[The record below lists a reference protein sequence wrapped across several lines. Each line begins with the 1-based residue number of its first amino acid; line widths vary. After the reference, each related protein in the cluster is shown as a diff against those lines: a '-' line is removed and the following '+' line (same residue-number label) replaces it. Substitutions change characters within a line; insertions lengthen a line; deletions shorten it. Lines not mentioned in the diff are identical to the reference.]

1 MLKIL
6 FPTDYSDCS
15 VEAIRYAVALAG
27 DANGSLLVLHVVEP
41 ISPYLVPESPAD
53 ESRHRNEFMA
63 VLQKLLAEQPSV
75 TCDEETVIMGDP
87 VSTIVRVAE
96 EEHVDLI
103 VMGTI
108 GRTGVKRML
117 LGSVAEEVVR
127 RAPCPVL
134 TLKSPS
140 PEEASRKT
148 RAEAV
153 RSWPA
158 VEPQSSD
165 VEVAGNLPE
174 EDADNP
180 ALSLLARAVKARA
193 SDIHLDPQG
202 DELLVRFRVDG
213 RMRDYCKMSRAIGHS
228 VATQLKLMANLD
240 IADPFHP
247 KEGRLTLPETFQGID
262 VRITAVP
269 VAIGEAISL
278 RLLSHD
284 RLVRPLQHL
293 GLTTDALKLVQR
305 MLGHGEG
312 IVLVTGPTGSG
323 KTTTMYSML
332 RALDDG
338 SRNIVSIEDP
348 VEFVT
353 PSFRQLA
360 VDLRHGITMTSG
372 LKTLLRLDPDVVFVS
387 EIRDVEA
394 ADTAMRAASSGKYVF
409 TSLHTRDVASTITA
423 LRDLHIDNRSLGGNL
438 TGIISQRL
446 IRRLC
451 RECCRTENPTAA
463 EADSFSRHGIVI
475 PQEIGRPVGC
485 PRCLNTGY
493 YDRVGV
499 FEVVIPEKDILHTIE
514 NGGSEEELRS
524 AIRSHGACSLERDAL
539 EKVAEGITSME
550 EFYAMTSIKMQE

>member
-15 VEAIRYAVALAG
+15 IEAIRYAVTLAG
-27 DANGSLLVLHVVEP
+27 SAGGSLLVLHVVEP
-41 ISPYLVPESPAD
+41 ISPYLVPESPAA
-53 ESRHRNEFMA
+53 ENRHREEFMA
-63 VLQKLLAEQPSV
+63 VLQKLLSEQPSV
-75 TCDEETVIMGDP
+75 TCDEETIIMGDP
-87 VSTIVRVAE
+87 VATIVRVAE
-96 EEHVDLI
+96 EENVDLI

-140 PEEASRKT
+140 AETESRRA

-158 VEPQSSD
+158 VEPRSSD
-165 VEVAGNLPE
+165 GDTSRDVP

-180 ALSLLARAVKARA
+180 ALSLLTRAINARA

-247 KEGRLTLPETFQGID
+247 KEGRLTLPEAFQGVD

-269 VAIGEAISL
+269 VAVGEAISL
-278 RLLSHD
+278 RLLSRD

-293 GLTTDALKLVQR
+293 GLTSDALGLVQR

-451 RECCRTENPTAA
+451 GECCRTENPTAA
-463 EADSFSRHGIVI
+463 EADVFARHGIVI

-485 PRCLNTGY
+485 PRCQNTGY

-499 FEVVIPEKDILHTIE
+499 FEVVIPEKDILHAIE
-514 NGGSEEELRS
+514 NGGSEDELRNV
-524 AIRSHGACSLERDAL
+524 IRSHGAGSLEKDAL